1 MKIAQLAPLSEAVPP
16 KGYGG
21 TELVVSQLTEELV
34 RRNHDV
40 VLFATGDSV
49 TDAELV
55 SVTPQGLRGEKV
67 PSHRWAAYEIRSLL
81 RFLERKDEFDIVHNH
96 MGYLAYPFLAQLNCP
111 VVSTIHN
118 PMSEYCADI
127 YRAFSYLPIVSI
139 SDAYRRLNLCDE
151 LNYVGRV
158 YNAVDSEGFNPGEIA
173 NDTISEQDRKYL
185 LFLGRISHAKGTA
198 DAIKIAK
205 AKGLPLKIAGKVDDT
220 DMKYYKEQ
228 VEPELGGGIEY
239 VGEVGFEQKREL
251 YKGAMAI
258 VYPIHFEEPFGLV
271 MVEGLAAG
279 TPLVALTRGSVREIL
294 TDKTA
299 VLGSS
304 VEELIENFDR
314 VTELKSSDCI
324 ARARDFSVET
334 MVTGYEEVYAKVIE
348 EHVAKSTPFI
358 SKADPSLVGKSA

>member
-40 VLFATGDSV
+40 VLFATGDSQ

-55 SVTPQGLRGEKV
+55 SVTPHGLRMEKV

-96 MGYLAYPFLAQLNCP
+96 MGFLAYPFLAQLNCP

-118 PMSEYCADI
+118 PMSDYCADI
-127 YRAFSYLPIVSI
+127 YRSFSHLPIVSI

-158 YNAVDSEGFNPGEIA
+158 YNAVDSEGFNPGKTAKDEIG
-173 NDTISEQDRKYL
+173 EQDRQYL

-220 DMKYYKEQ
+220 DMAYFKEY
-228 VEPELGGGIEY
+228 VEPELCDGIEY
-239 VGEVGFEQKREL
+239 VGEVNFEQKRDL
-251 YKGAMAI
+251 YKDAMAI

-279 TPLVALTRGSVREIL
+279 TPLVALARGSVREIL

-299 VLGSS
+299 VLGTS

-314 VTELKSSDCI
+314 VKDLKSSDCI
-324 ARARDFSVET
+324 ARANDFSVEK
-334 MVTGYEEVYAKVIE
+334 MASGYEDVYAKVIDQFTNQT
-348 EHVAKSTPFI
+348 TPLPD
-358 SKADPSLVGKSA
+358 KVDAALVGNSA

>member
-34 RRNHDV
+34 RRKHEV
-40 VLFATGDSV
+40 VLFASGDSE

-55 SVTPQGLRGEKV
+55 SITPRALRMEKV

-81 RFLERKDEFDIVHNH
+81 RFLERKDEFDVVHNH
-96 MGYLAYPFLAQLNCP
+96 MGFLAYPFLAQANCP

-118 PMSEYCADI
+118 PMLDYCADI
-127 YRAFSYLPIVSI
+127 YRAFPHLPIVSI
-139 SDAYRRLNLCDE
+139 SDAYRKLNLGDE
-151 LNYVGRV
+151 LNYVARV
-158 YNAVDSEGFNPGEIA
+158 YNAVDAAGFNPGETLA
-173 NDTISEQDRKYL
+173 DKISCQERSYL

-220 DMKYYKEQ
+220 DLKYFKEN
-228 VEPELGGGIEY
+228 VEPELGAGIEY
-239 VGEVGFEQKREL
+239 VGEVDFEQKREL
-251 YKGAMAI
+251 YRKAMAI

-271 MVEGLAAG
+271 MVEGLASG
-279 TPLVALTRGSVREIL
+279 TPLVALARGSVPEIL

-299 VLGSS
+299 VIATTI
-304 VEELIENFDR
+304 EELIDNFDR
-314 VTELKSSDCI
+314 VKEIRSSDCV
-324 ARARDFSVET
+324 ARANDFSVDK
-334 MVTGYEEVYAKVIE
+334 MASGYEEVYAKVI
-348 EHVAKSTPFI
+348 ADFNKTGSSSTQ
-358 SKADPSLVGKSA
+358 AHSALAVS